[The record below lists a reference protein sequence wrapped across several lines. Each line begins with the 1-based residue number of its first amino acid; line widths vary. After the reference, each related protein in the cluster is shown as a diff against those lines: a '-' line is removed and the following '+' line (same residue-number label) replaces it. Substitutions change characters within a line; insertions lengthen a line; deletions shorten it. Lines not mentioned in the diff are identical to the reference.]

1 MRLSRMIALS
11 SELSRRAAEKAIS
24 AGDVSVNGELITE
37 QGTSVNTFDDSVS
50 LKGER
55 LRVSTSAIYLVYN
68 KPRLKLVTK
77 SDPEGRELIWE
88 DLPEF
93 KRRCNSVGRLDYDSE
108 GLLIITDDGDFL
120 NMLTHPKHEIWKTY
134 RVKVTGAPT
143 APDIEKLRSGVI
155 IDGRRTLPAKVRKF
169 DMEGDNAVFEIS
181 IREGKNRQ
189 VRKMFESLGYSISRL
204 KRLAVGPVKLG
215 RLPSG
220 SFRELTDG
228 EVELL
233 KEMANSPFH
242 RD

>member
-37 QGTSVNTFDDSVS
+37 QGTSVNTFDDSVL

-108 GLLIITDDGDFL
+108 GLLIITSDGDFL

-134 RVKVTGAPT
+134 RVGMKGAPT
-143 APDIEKLRSGVI
+143 DPDIEKLRSGVI

-169 DMEGDNAVFEIS
+169 DREGDSTVFEIS

-189 VRKMFESLGYSISRL
+189 VRKMFESVGYPVSRL

-215 RLPSG
+215 RLPPG
-220 SFRELTDG
+220 SFREMTVG
-228 EVELL
+228 EIEVL
-233 KEMANSPFH
+233 KGMANSPFH
-242 RD
+242 RE